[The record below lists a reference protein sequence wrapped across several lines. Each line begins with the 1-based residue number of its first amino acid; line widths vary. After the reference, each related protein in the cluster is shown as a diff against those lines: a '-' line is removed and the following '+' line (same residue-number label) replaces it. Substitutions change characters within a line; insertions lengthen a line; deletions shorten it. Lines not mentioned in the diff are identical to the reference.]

1 MQVLW
6 GGVKFLMDK
15 SLAVLLGLGLLP
27 FGAVL
32 QTLHHTVVCLL
43 ERLPSQIHS
52 ECYTSLRSPAL
63 LLAPYKCPHSLPA
76 ESPME
81 SPSAASWGGEQS
93 IISP

>member
-52 ECYTSLRSPAL
+52 E
-63 LLAPYKCPHSLPA
+63 
-76 ESPME
+76 
-81 SPSAASWGGEQS
+81 
-93 IISP
+93 